1 MAKFNIE
8 ITRTSIMTK
17 TISVEIKR
25 ADVVEHFDLEN
36 ANEWRDHVK
45 DWMEDNWDVE
55 GMIAESNDEEF
66 ELESFDEEWEVEGGE

>member
-17 TISVEIKR
+17 TISVDIKR
-25 ADVVEHFDLEN
+25 SDVVEHFDLEN
-36 ANEWRDHVK
+36 ANEWRDYVK

-55 GMIAESNDEEF
+55 AMIEDDQEF

>member
-25 ADVVEHFDLEN
+25 SDVVEHFDLEN
-36 ANEWRDHVK
+36 ANEWRDYVK

-55 GMIAESNDEEF
+55 AMIEDDQEF